1 LDGHCAIALN
11 TASFSG
17 NLVVFLTENNA
28 VSIIDELKRRNV
40 FRVGVAY
47 LVGAWVVL
55 QIIDFI
61 VDAISAPN
69 WVIQVFILVAA
80 IGLPVVLAISWAFE
94 LTPEGVKRESEIDR
108 SQSIAATTG
117 RRLDRII
124 IVFLTLAVVFLVG
137 ERLMRSPVDMP
148 PSIEGISEPHD
159 IAARENTIAVLPFVN
174 MSSDQEQE
182 YFSDGITEEILNRL
196 AGIRELRVAART
208 SVFSFKD
215 QNEDIREIARKLGVK
230 TILEGSV
237 RRSGDEIRITAQLI
251 RASDGFHLWSN
262 AYDRKLENIFAIQ
275 DDIATRIAEALQVSM
290 GLSDRQVDAPR
301 TIDPEV
307 YDLYLRAR
315 ALHRQRGEVLLD
327 AIDLFE
333 QALAI
338 DPNFAPVWAG
348 LSHTYIVL
356 PNYVSAEQQDNVG
369 DALGKSLSAAER
381 ALELDPTLP
390 SAIHAMANNLF
401 FRFEWAEAERQYLK
415 ALEFDP
421 DSADIMED
429 YVSLLTFS
437 GQLEA
442 SRTVA
447 DRMIELDPYVAVFQ
461 NAMIALLEAQG
472 EQELKEETIR
482 IALEINPDLPNIQFV
497 KFGDLLRDGRFDE
510 ARVFAHQMNTVRND
524 LTEFLELIDWIES
537 GAQSDFGEGPV
548 LSYNPSIAFYT
559 GRYDLWLTS
568 LTKARNQ
575 WSEWYI
581 SPLLELYSPNGSPE
595 MLRRFRS
602 DSRTKAYLEEL
613 KLPEY
618 WRQVGWPDICQPSGE
633 DDFVCS

>member
-1 LDGHCAIALN
+1 M
-11 TASFSG
+11 SF
-17 NLVVFLTENNA
+17 F
-28 VSIIDELKRRNV
+28 DELKRRNV
-40 FRVGVAY
+40 VRVGVAY

-55 QIIDFI
+55 QIIDFV

-69 WVIQVFILVAA
+69 WIVQVIILVAA
-80 IGLPVVLAISWAFE
+80 IGLPVVLVVSWVFE

-108 SQSIAATTG
+108 SQSIVATT
-117 RRLDRII
+117 RRKLDRVII
-124 IVFLTLAVVFLVG
+124 ALLALAVVFLVG
-137 ERLMRSPVDMP
+137 ERFIRSPVDMP
-148 PSIEGISEPHD
+148 RSLQGTLEPRD
-159 IAARENTIAVLPFVN
+159 TATRENTIAVLPFVN
-174 MSSDQEQE
+174 MSSDEEQE

-215 QNEDIREIARKLGVK
+215 HNEDIREIARKLGVE

-237 RRSGDEIRITAQLI
+237 RRAGDEIRITAQLI
-251 RASDGFHLWSN
+251 RASDGFHLWSE

-290 GLSDRQVDAPR
+290 GLSNRHVDAPR

-327 AIDLFE
+327 AIELFE

-338 DPNFAPVWAG
+338 DPNFAPAWAG

-356 PNYVSAEQQDNVG
+356 PNYISEEQQDSIG
-369 DALGKSLSAAER
+369 DVLGKSYSAAER

-442 SRTVA
+442 SRKVA

-482 IALEINPDLPNIQFV
+482 IALDINPDLPNVQLV
-497 KFGDLLRDGRFDE
+497 KFDDLLRDGRFDE
-510 ARVFAHQMNTVRND
+510 ARAFAHQMNKVRHD
-524 LTEFLELIDWIES
+524 LSEFLELIDWMES
-537 GAQSDFGEGPV
+537 GAQSDFGAGPA
-548 LSYNPSIAFYT
+548 LLYSPSFAFHA
-559 GRYDLWLTS
+559 GRYDLWLMS
-568 LTKARNQ
+568 LTKARDQ
-575 WSEWYI
+575 WPEWYI
-581 SPLLELYSPNGSPE
+581 SPLLELYSPIGSPE
-595 MLRRFRS
+595 RLRRFRS
-602 DSRTKAYLEEL
+602 DPRTKAYLEEL

-618 WRQVGWPDICQPSGE
+618 WRQVGWPDICQPVGE

>member
-1 LDGHCAIALN
+1 LVGHCAIALD
-11 TASFSG
+11 TASDSG
-17 NLVVFLTENNA
+17 NLVAFLTENNA
-28 VSIIDELKRRNV
+28 VSIIEELKRRNV

-47 LVGAWVVL
+47 TVGSWVVL
-55 QIIDFI
+55 QIIDFVI
-61 VDAISAPN
+61 DAISAPN
-69 WVIQVFILVAA
+69 WVVQVFILVAA

-108 SQSIAATTG
+108 SRSIVATTG
-117 RRLDRII
+117 RRLDRLI

-137 ERLMRSPVDMP
+137 ERLVRSPVDTP
-148 PSIEGISEPHD
+148 PND
-159 IAARENTIAVLPFVN
+159 IAARDNTIAVLPFVN

-208 SVFSFKD
+208 SVFSFKNH
-215 QNEDIREIARKLGVK
+215 NEDIREIARKLGVE

-237 RRSGDEIRITAQLI
+237 RRSGDDIRITAQLI

-275 DDIATRIAEALQVSM
+275 DDIATQIAEAMRVSM
-290 GLSDRQVDAPR
+290 GISDRQVYVPR

-315 ALHRQRGEVLLD
+315 ALHRQRGEALLE
-327 AIDLFE
+327 AVELFE

-338 DPNFAPVWAG
+338 DPEFAPAWAG

-356 PNYVSAEQQDNVG
+356 PNYISEEQQDSIG
-369 DALGKSLSAAER
+369 DILEKSFSAAER
-381 ALELDPTLP
+381 ALELDPILP
-390 SAIHAMANNLF
+390 SAIHAMGNNLF

-415 ALEFDP
+415 ALELDP

-437 GQLEA
+437 GQLDA
-442 SRTVA
+442 ARKVA

-461 NAMIALLEAQG
+461 NAMISILVAQG
-472 EQELKEETIR
+472 EQELKDETIR
-482 IALEINPDLPNIQFV
+482 IALEINPDLPNIQLRRFD
-497 KFGDLLRDGRFDE
+497 DLLRDGRFDE
-510 ARVFAHQMNTVRND
+510 ARAFAHQMNTVRHD
-524 LTEFLELIDWIES
+524 LSEFLEMIDWMEG
-537 GAQSDFGEGPV
+537 GAQSDIGAEPA
-548 LSYNPSIAFYT
+548 LLYSPSFAFHA
-559 GRYDLWLTS
+559 GRYDLWLAL
-568 LTKARNQ
+568 LTKERDR
-575 WSEWYI
+575 WPEWYI
-581 SPLLELYSPNGSPE
+581 SPLLELYSPIGSPE
-595 MLRRFRS
+595 TLRRFRS
-602 DSRTKAYLEEL
+602 DDRTKAYLEEL

-618 WRQVGWPDICQPSGE
+618 WRQVGWPAICQPIGE
-633 DDFVCS
+633 DDFECS

>member
-1 LDGHCAIALN
+1 MLNIAP
-11 TASFSG
+11 FSG
-17 NLVVFLTENNA
+17 NLVAFLAGNNA
-28 VSIIDELKRRNV
+28 VSFFDELKRRNV
-40 FRVGVAY
+40 VRVGVAY
-47 LVGAWVVL
+47 LVAAWVVL
-55 QIIDFI
+55 QIIDFV

-69 WVIQVFILVAA
+69 WIVQVFILVAA

-108 SQSIAATTG
+108 SQPIPATTG
-117 RRLDRII
+117 RRLDRLI
-124 IVFLTLAVVFLVG
+124 IVLLTLAVVFLIG
-137 ERLMRSPVDMP
+137 ERLMTSPIDMP
-148 PSIEGISEPHD
+148 TSIEPTSEPPD

-196 AGIRELRVAART
+196 AGIHELRVAART

-215 QNEDIREIARKLGVK
+215 HNEDIREIARKLGVE

-251 RASDGFHLWSN
+251 RASDGFHLWSS

-290 GLSDRQVDAPR
+290 GISDRQASAPR
-301 TIDPEV
+301 TVDPEV

-315 ALHRQRGEVLLD
+315 ALHRQRGEVLLE
-327 AIDLFE
+327 AIELFE

-338 DPNFAPVWAG
+338 DPDFAPAWAG

-356 PNYVSAEQQDNVG
+356 PNYISEEQQDSIG
-369 DALGKSLSAAER
+369 DVLEKSLSAAER

-390 SAIHAMANNLF
+390 SAIHAMGNNLF
-401 FRFEWAEAERQYLK
+401 FRFEWANAERQYLK
-415 ALEFDP
+415 ALELDP

-429 YVSLLTFS
+429 YVTLLTFS
-437 GQLEA
+437 GQLDA
-442 SRTVA
+442 SRKVA

-472 EQELKEETIR
+472 EQELKDETIR
-482 IALEINPDLPNIQFV
+482 IALEINPDLPNVQLVRFD
-497 KFGDLLRDGRFDE
+497 DLLRDGKFDE
-510 ARVFAHQMNTVRND
+510 ARSFAHQMSTVRHD
-524 LTEFLELIDWIES
+524 LSEYLELIDWMEN
-537 GAQSDFGEGPV
+537 GARSDIDAGPA
-548 LSYNPSIAFYT
+548 LLYNPSFAFHA
-559 GRYDLWLTS
+559 GRYDLWLTA
-568 LTKARNQ
+568 LTKARDQ
-575 WSEWYI
+575 WPEWYI
-581 SPLLELYSPNGSPE
+581 SPLLELYSPIGSPE
-595 MLRRFRS
+595 RLRRFRS
-602 DSRTKAYLEEL
+602 DPRTKAYLEEL

-618 WRQVGWPDICQPSGE
+618 WRQVGWPEICQPSGE
-633 DDFVCS
+633 DDFFCS

>member
-1 LDGHCAIALN
+1 M
-11 TASFSG
+11 SF
-17 NLVVFLTENNA
+17 F
-28 VSIIDELKRRNV
+28 DELKRRNV

-55 QIIDFI
+55 QIIDFV

-69 WVIQVFILVAA
+69 WVVQVFILVAT

-108 SQSIAATTG
+108 SQSIVATTG
-117 RRLDRII
+117 RRLDRLI

-137 ERLMRSPVDMP
+137 ERLIRSPVDTP
-148 PSIEGISEPHD
+148 LSIEGTSEPHD
-159 IAARENTIAVLPFVN
+159 IAGRENTIAVLPFVN
-174 MSSDQEQE
+174 MSSDHEHE

-208 SVFSFKD
+208 SVCSFKD
-215 QNEDIREIARKLGVK
+215 QNEDIREIARKLGVE

-290 GLSDRQVDAPR
+290 GISDRQTDAPR
-301 TIDPEV
+301 IIDPIV

-315 ALHRQRGEVLLD
+315 ALHRQRGEVLLE
-327 AIDLFE
+327 AIELFE

-338 DPNFAPVWAG
+338 DPDFAPAWAG

-356 PNYVSAEQQDNVG
+356 PNYVSEEQQASIG
-369 DALGKSLSAAER
+369 DVLEKSLSAAER
-381 ALELDPTLP
+381 ALALDPTLP
-390 SAIHAMANNLF
+390 SAIHAMGNNLF
-401 FRFEWAEAERQYLK
+401 FRFKWAEAERQYLK

-442 SRTVA
+442 SRKVA
-447 DRMIELDPYVAVFQ
+447 ERMIELDPYVVVFQ

-472 EQELKEETIR
+472 EQELKEETIQL
-482 IALEINPDLPNIQFV
+482 ALEINPDLPNVQLVRFD
-497 KFGDLLRDGRFDE
+497 DLLRDGRFDE
-510 ARVFAHQMNTVRND
+510 ARAFAHQMNTVRHD
-524 LTEFLELIDWIES
+524 LSEFLELIDWMEG
-537 GAQSDFGEGPV
+537 GAQSDIGAEPA
-548 LSYNPSIAFYT
+548 LLYSPSFAFHA
-559 GRYDLWLTS
+559 GRYDLWFTT

-575 WSEWYI
+575 WPEWYI
-581 SPLLELYSPNGSPE
+581 SPLLELYSPIGSPE
-595 MLRRFRS
+595 KLRRFRS
-602 DSRTKAYLEEL
+602 DPRTKAYLEEL

-618 WRQVGWPDICQPSGE
+618 WRQVGWPHICQPVGK

>member
-1 LDGHCAIALN
+1 
-11 TASFSG
+11 
-17 NLVVFLTENNA
+17 
-28 VSIIDELKRRNV
+28 
-40 FRVGVAY
+40 
-47 LVGAWVVL
+47 
-55 QIIDFI
+55 
-61 VDAISAPN
+61 
-69 WVIQVFILVAA
+69 
-80 IGLPVVLAISWAFE
+80 
-94 LTPEGVKRESEIDR
+94 
-108 SQSIAATTG
+108 
-117 RRLDRII
+117 
-124 IVFLTLAVVFLVG
+124 
-137 ERLMRSPVDMP
+137 
-148 PSIEGISEPHD
+148 
-159 IAARENTIAVLPFVN
+159 
-174 MSSDQEQE
+174 
-182 YFSDGITEEILNRL
+182 
-196 AGIRELRVAART
+196 
-208 SVFSFKD
+208 
-215 QNEDIREIARKLGVK
+215 
-230 TILEGSV
+230 
-237 RRSGDEIRITAQLI
+237 
-251 RASDGFHLWSN
+251 
-262 AYDRKLENIFAIQ
+262 
-275 DDIATRIAEALQVSM
+275 
-290 GLSDRQVDAPR
+290 
-301 TIDPEV
+301 
-307 YDLYLRAR
+307 
-315 ALHRQRGEVLLD
+315 
-327 AIDLFE
+327 
-333 QALAI
+333 
-338 DPNFAPVWAG
+338 
-348 LSHTYIVL
+348 
-356 PNYVSAEQQDNVG
+356 
-369 DALGKSLSAAER
+369 
-381 ALELDPTLP
+381 
-390 SAIHAMANNLF
+390 
-401 FRFEWAEAERQYLK
+401 LK